1 MKNIAAIDLLHHR
14 IPGGLDIDAVHSNPQ
29 IECIN
34 VHCWVL
40 SSDGKSV
47 LMQRRSPK
55 VLTYANKFDISMAGH
70 VDGDEQPLE
79 AMLRES
85 LEEGSVDLT
94 GRLIVPDGPVD
105 VAEEGRYAK
114 GAPWLHNQLV
124 YVYYAILDPAEVSLR
139 SGDDEVS
146 SFEWWNL
153 DTFALRAAN
162 PMSKRLVPHPNWY
175 YQMVIKNLY
184 ALSRSRAKITA

>member
-14 IPGGLDIDAVHSNPQ
+14 IPGGLDIDTVHADPK

-40 SSDGKSV
+40 SSDGKFV

-55 VLTYANKFDISMAGH
+55 VLTYADKYDISMAGH

-79 AMLRES
+79 AMLRETY
-85 LEEGSVDLT
+85 EEGAIDLA
-94 GRLIVPDGPVD
+94 GRLIEPDSPIY

-114 GAPWLHNQLV
+114 GAPWLHNQSV
-124 YVYYAILDPAEVSLR
+124 YVYFAILDPSEISLTA
-139 SGDDEVS
+139 GDDEVS
-146 SFEWWNL
+146 SFEWWSL

-175 YQMVIKNLY
+175 YQLVIKNLY
-184 ALSRSRAKITA
+184 ALSRSRAKIAA

>member
-1 MKNIAAIDLLHHR
+1 MKNIAAIDMMHHR
-14 IPGGLDIDAVHSNPQ
+14 IPGGLDIDTVHANPE

-47 LMQRRSPK
+47 LMQRRSST
-55 VLTYANKFDISMAGH
+55 VLTYANMYDISMAGH
-70 VDGDEQPLE
+70 VDGDELPLQ

-85 LEEGSVDLT
+85 LEEGALDLT
-94 GRLIVPDGPVD
+94 GRLIVPDIPVD
-105 VAEEGRYAK
+105 VAEAGRYAK
-114 GAPWLHNQLV
+114 GPPWLHNQLV
-124 YVYYAILDPAEVSLR
+124 YIYFVVLDPAEVALR
-139 SGDDEVS
+139 AGDGEVG

-175 YQMVIKNLY
+175 YQMVIKKLY
-184 ALSRSRAKITA
+184 ELSRTRAKIAA